1 LKEKARTFVCL
12 VFLHDINFPHKVP
25 HELLV
30 FLSESETGL
39 KVEKRISRVAVELE
53 KQTVRIVE
61 AQARDP
67 LIFTWSQVLSRFATF
82 PQRVAVVSRFQK

>member
-1 LKEKARTFVCL
+1 
-12 VFLHDINFPHKVP
+12 
-25 HELLV
+25 V

-39 KVEKRISRVAVELE
+39 KVEKRISRAAVELV

-61 AQARDP
+61 AQARDL

-82 PQRVAVVSRFQK
+82 PRRVAVVSRFQK